1 MTNATLLPM
10 HEHKQAAC
18 RKSVTVFQHVECRLY
33 SKPAQ
38 AAAALS
44 PFVCPCTYAHANALD
59 AMHGGRHVQHFSQ
72 PLQSQGLEHLD
83 VLANG
88 VVVLAGYQAP
98 DQEYFRHQR
107 LAARGRSDIDQV
119 GASVATL
126 QSCSLPWVHL
136 LNACLGICLHAC
148 SSRSFAV
155 STHLSCAWV
164 EHKLQPIHQLE
175 MRQLSVQI

>member
-1 MTNATLLPM
+1 MSNAVCTASLPKQLLLC
-10 HEHKQAAC
+10 HLLF
-18 RKSVTVFQHVECRLY
+18 VHVHMLM
-33 SKPAQ
+33 Q
-38 AAAALS
+38 MLS
-44 PFVCPCTYAHANALD
+44 MLCTED
-59 AMHGGRHVQHFSQ
+59 GMSSMFSQ

-175 MRQLSVQI
+175 MRQISVQI